1 MRQSGHGLKFLNMME
16 EVMTEELRMK
26 QELLVD
32 IYALGAEMEEKGISK
47 PPPLDHLLRRAQE
60 LGIDAG
66 ADATLD
72 DLRTAVE
79 AACEQGSQLQTA

>member
-1 MRQSGHGLKFLNMME
+1 LKFLNMME

-32 IYALGAEMEEKGISK
+32 IYALGAEMEEKGIAK

-60 LGIDAG
+60 LGIGIDAG